1 MVDAVTVQCQECGV
15 EFAGDSPELR
25 LELTYDVRGL
35 SPAIWLLW
43 VVAIFVAS
51 LQLGWWLFSH
61 ALAG

>member
-1 MVDAVTVQCQECGV
+1 MQECGV
-15 EFAGDSPELR
+15 ELVGDSPELR